1 MAEPHTHAA
10 GLRAQCGFGAFCK
23 PGNFLDRGPRLRMR
37 AQFFLFSFG
46 VFTANALLDLLS
58 HNMLLIWEG
67 ALLTSCYNLS
77 IIKLA
82 SYNAYPR
89 RPERT
94 RKRRA
99 DDRQHRGFRTLIIAV
114 VFLFAGRSSIFG
126 PTRYRQLTYPSK
138 TLRRVGGVYAPCPL
152 LPHTGVDRIN

>member
-1 MAEPHTHAA
+1 
-10 GLRAQCGFGAFCK
+10 
-23 PGNFLDRGPRLRMR
+23 MR

-82 SYNAYPR
+82 SYSAYPR
-89 RPERT
+89 RPET
-94 RKRRA
+94 YSKASRRSSA
-99 DDRQHRGFRTLIIAV
+99 TSWISDSHHSRRLPLRTLPEDLAHP
-114 VFLFAGRSSIFG
+114 F
-126 PTRYRQLTYPSK
+126 
-138 TLRRVGGVYAPCPL
+138 
-152 LPHTGVDRIN
+152 

>member
-23 PGNFLDRGPRLRMR
+23 PRNFLDRGPRLGMR

-67 ALLTSCYNLS
+67 VLLTSCYNLS

-82 SYNAYPR
+82 SHNALPASTRTYSKASR
-89 RPERT
+89 R
-94 RKRRA
+94 
-99 DDRQHRGFRTLIIAV
+99 
-114 VFLFAGRSSIFG
+114 
-126 PTRYRQLTYPSK
+126 
-138 TLRRVGGVYAPCPL
+138 
-152 LPHTGVDRIN
+152 

>member
-1 MAEPHTHAA
+1 M
-10 GLRAQCGFGAFCK
+10 LRAFERSAPSVRFVSLAIFLTGVRAFECAR
-23 PGNFLDRGPRLRMR
+23 NS
-37 AQFFLFSFG
+37 FSSAL
-46 VFTANALLDLLS
+46 VYSRRNALLDLLS

-67 ALLTSCYNLS
+67 VLLTSCYNLS

-99 DDRQHRGFRTLIIAV
+99 DDRQHRGFRTLIITV
-114 VFLFAGRSSIFG
+114 VFLFGLCRKIGLIHF
-126 PTRYRQLTYPSK
+126 RTYP
-138 TLRRVGGVYAPCPL
+138 
-152 LPHTGVDRIN
+152 LPPANLSQ

>member
-10 GLRAQCGFGAFCK
+10 GLQAQCGFGAFCK

-99 DDRQHRGFRTLIIAV
+99 DDRQHRGFRTLIISV
-114 VFLFAGRSSIFG
+114 VFLFGLCRKIWVIHFRA
-126 PTRYRQLTYPSK
+126 YP
-138 TLRRVGGVYAPCPL
+138 
-152 LPHTGVDRIN
+152 LPPANLSQ

>member
-46 VFTANALLDLLS
+46 VFTANALLDPLS

-114 VFLFAGRSSIFG
+114 VFLFGLCRKIWLIHFRA
-126 PTRYRQLTYPSK
+126 YP
-138 TLRRVGGVYAPCPL
+138 
-152 LPHTGVDRIN
+152 LPPANLSQ

>member
-1 MAEPHTHAA
+1 M
-10 GLRAQCGFGAFCK
+10 LLAFERSATSERFVSL
-23 PGNFLDRGPRLRMR
+23 GNFLDRGARLRMR

-58 HNMLLIWEG
+58 NNVLLIWEG

-82 SYNAYPR
+82 SYNGYPR

-99 DDRQHRGFRTLIIAV
+99 DDRQHRGFRTLIITV
-114 VFLFAGRSSIFG
+114 VFLFGLCRKIWLIHFRA
-126 PTRYRQLTYPSK
+126 YP
-138 TLRRVGGVYAPCPL
+138 
-152 LPHTGVDRIN
+152 LPPANLSQ

>member
-1 MAEPHTHAA
+1 
-10 GLRAQCGFGAFCK
+10 
-23 PGNFLDRGPRLRMR
+23 MR

-89 RPERT
+89 IDPNVLESV
-94 RKRRA
+94 A
-99 DDRQHRGFRTLIIAV
+99 QMIGNIVDFRL
-114 VFLFAGRSSIFG
+114 SS
-126 PTRYRQLTYPSK
+126 
-138 TLRRVGGVYAPCPL
+138 
-152 LPHTGVDRIN
+152 

>member
-23 PGNFLDRGPRLRMR
+23 PGHFLDRGPRLRMR

-58 HNMLLIWEG
+58 HDMLLIWEG

-82 SYNAYPR
+82 RYNAYGRAYSFATARAALEVVWREYLSR
-89 RPERT
+89 RTPSDFQTWRDQQAWTTE
-94 RKRRA
+94 KYRRF
-99 DDRQHRGFRTLIIAV
+99 DRGEWM
-114 VFLFAGRSSIFG
+114 
-126 PTRYRQLTYPSK
+126 
-138 TLRRVGGVYAPCPL
+138 
-152 LPHTGVDRIN
+152 PHDWRTGV

>member
-1 MAEPHTHAA
+1 MAEPHTNAA

-37 AQFFLFSFG
+37 AQFFLFGFG

-82 SYNAYPR
+82 SYNTYRVDPNVLESVAQMIGNIV
-89 RPERT
+89 
-94 RKRRA
+94 
-99 DDRQHRGFRTLIIAV
+99 DFGL
-114 VFLFAGRSSIFG
+114 SS
-126 PTRYRQLTYPSK
+126 
-138 TLRRVGGVYAPCPL
+138 
-152 LPHTGVDRIN
+152 

>member
-1 MAEPHTHAA
+1 
-10 GLRAQCGFGAFCK
+10 
-23 PGNFLDRGPRLRMR
+23 MR
-37 AQFFLFSFG
+37 AQFSLFSFG

-94 RKRRA
+94 RRRRA
-99 DDRQHRGFRTLIIAV
+99 DDRQHRASSDV
-114 VFLFAGRSSIFG
+114 AGRSVVIHFRALRG
-126 PTRYRQLTYPSK
+126 PPGK
-138 TLRRVGGVYAPCPL
+138 CDDGA
-152 LPHTGVDRIN
+152 DR